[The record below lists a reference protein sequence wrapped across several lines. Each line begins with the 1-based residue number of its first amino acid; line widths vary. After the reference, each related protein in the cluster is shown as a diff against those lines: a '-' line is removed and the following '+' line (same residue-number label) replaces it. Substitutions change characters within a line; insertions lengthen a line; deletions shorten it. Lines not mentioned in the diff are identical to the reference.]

1 MVLIE
6 LLGNMT
12 ENSNIELYEYN
23 PKTKR
28 EKKLF
33 EGWQVELLTDDL
45 YMNKVLLIETLRDAL
60 KILIEKQ

>member
-45 YMNKVLLIETLRDAL
+45 YMNKVLLIETHRDAL

>member
-45 YMNKVLLIETLRDAL
+45 YTNKVLLIETHRDAL

>member
-1 MVLIE
+1 MDLIE

-45 YMNKVLLIETLRDAL
+45 YMNKVLLIETHRDAL

>member
-23 PKTKR
+23 PETKKD
-28 EKKLF
+28 KKVF
-33 EGWQVELLTDDL
+33 DGCQVELLTDDL
-45 YMNKVLLIETLRDAL
+45 YMNKILLIETHRDAL

>member
-6 LLGNMT
+6 LLGNMS
-12 ENSNIELYEYN
+12 EDSNIELYEYN
-23 PKTKR
+23 PKTKK

-33 EGWQVELLTDDL
+33 EGCQVELLTNDL
-45 YMNKVLLIETLRDAL
+45 YMNKVLLIETHRDAL

>member
-33 EGWQVELLTDDL
+33 KGWQVELLTDDL
-45 YMNKVLLIETLRDAL
+45 YTNKVLLIETHRDAL